1 MFYIGF
7 MKKYVIT
14 EYCPPYPFINGVN
27 GEVNQHSTCID
38 QLEMQLVTVFITLVA
53 LNVVEI
59 LLPILT

>member
-1 MFYIGF
+1 

-14 EYCPPYPFINGVN
+14 KFCPPYDFINGAN
-27 GEVNQHSTCID
+27 GEVNQHKTCID